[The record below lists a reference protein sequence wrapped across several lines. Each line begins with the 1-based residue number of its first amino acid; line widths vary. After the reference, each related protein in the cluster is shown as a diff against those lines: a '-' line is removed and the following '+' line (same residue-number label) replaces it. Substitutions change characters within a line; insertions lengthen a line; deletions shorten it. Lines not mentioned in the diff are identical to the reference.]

1 MAPTLADGDRLLVSY
16 AAAPAA
22 GDVVLA
28 RFADGTLAVKRAV
41 EPRLTRSGDRGWWL
55 LSDNTTRA
63 STPATGARW
72 RTSPCWPSSDCDC
85 GLPHAWCDADGTA
98 RVAWVSCGR
107 IGAWNRSRTPS
118 PVTRSST
125 CISAA
130 RWRRSRRSR

>member
-55 LSDNTTRA
+55 LSDNPDEGVDSRHRGPVENESVLA
-63 STPATGARW
+63 VVRL
-72 RTSPCWPSSDCDC
+72 RLWPSPR
-85 GLPHAWCDADGTA
+85 L
-98 RVAWVSCGR
+98 V
-107 IGAWNRSRTPS
+107 
-118 PVTRSST
+118 
-125 CISAA
+125 
-130 RWRRSRRSR
+130 